1 MTISCGTLDTSIE
14 CRAIREGVPI
24 GTAAMR
30 TFALAAMA
38 VAVDI
43 PVSLRPALVAGLNRW
58 FVGMGD
64 GESLVS
70 HRIAAWDYLEQK
82 NGSSGTIVDDV
93 DRAIRI
99 LIYLL
104 WDDAFEE
111 PDLSDGL
118 DFLVPLL
125 NKYGGLE
132 RALGVHEDWTRF
144 KWGL

>member
-1 MTISCGTLDTSIE
+1 MAISYEALDKSIE
-14 CRAIREGVPI
+14 CRAACEGISVEL
-24 GTAAMR
+24 AAIR
-30 TFALAAMA
+30 TFALMAMA

-132 RALGVHEDWTRF
+132 RALGVDDEWTRF
-144 KWGL
+144 EWGL

>member
-1 MTISCGTLDTSIE
+1 MSISYEAFDEAIE

-43 PVSLRPALVAGLNRW
+43 PESLRPGLVAGLNRW
-58 FVGMGD
+58 FVGMGS
-64 GESLVS
+64 GESLMS
-70 HRIAAWDYLEQK
+70 HRIAAWEYLEQK
-82 NGSSGTIVDDV
+82 NGSSGAIVDDV
-93 DRAIRI
+93 DRAVRI

-104 WDDAFEE
+104 WDEGSDDG
-111 PDLSDGL
+111 DLSDGL

-125 NKYGGLE
+125 NQYGGLE
-132 RALGVHEDWTRF
+132 RVLGMQGW
-144 KWGL
+144 